1 MKGNLLLLLAVGVPW
16 YCGAQTLAVQP
27 VVTERPVV
35 EAALVKPAEN
45 MSQMQPSFRFVQSRE
60 RAGKLKVL
68 SSEVVADGVQKQV
81 MQDERGVVYKRYLKD
96 GQPLVSVNLARKLPQ
111 LKAEGSE
118 VPTALWEDFEGYTGE
133 GYDDWLPEGWTKK
146 MAPGNELVDSMVIDG
161 VKRLI
166 NFNNTW
172 RVTPTDTWG
181 FLPMTSDGM
190 MEAGVHFSYDYTDD
204 EWNVLI
210 PAVLQDEWMMTP
222 MIEVAEYQGLYYNLA
237 FDCSSAYYMDWDLF
251 EYDLSRVVNNFEVLA
266 KEEGAEEWTK
276 LYDLERD
283 SFST

>member
-1 MKGNLLLLLAVGVPW
+1 MIKYANFATMKAKGSVNGFFVSPSRDNLNIGPIHSLKVVFMKGKFLLLLVSGVPAL
-16 YCGAQTLAVQP
+16 CGAQTLAVQP

-45 MSQMQPSFRFVQSRE
+45 MSQMQPSSRFVQSRE

-146 MAPGNELVDSMVIDG
+146 MAPGNEPVDSMVIDG

-166 NFNNTW
+166 NFNIWHTNK
-172 RVTPTDTWG
+172 PLQYING
-181 FLPMTSDGM
+181 FS
-190 MEAGVHFSYDYTDD
+190 
-204 EWNVLI
+204 N
-210 PAVLQDEWMMTP
+210 
-222 MIEVAEYQGLYYNLA
+222 
-237 FDCSSAYYMDWDLF
+237 
-251 EYDLSRVVNNFEVLA
+251 
-266 KEEGAEEWTK
+266 
-276 LYDLERD
+276 
-283 SFST
+283 